1 MNSLFGK
8 ITMTI
13 GVLAACMSLIFW
25 NTYKGRLALDIFST
39 MTPDQAFGF
48 TKLFAAFAFITLLV
62 LFVMF
67 LGRDRSKD

>member
-13 GVLAACMSLIFW
+13 GALAACMSVIFW
-25 NTYKGRLALDIFST
+25 STYKGWLALDIFST
-39 MTPDQAFGF
+39 MTTDQAFGF
-48 TKLFAAFAFITLLV
+48 TKLFAAFAFITVLI

-67 LGRDRSKD
+67 LGRPRSKD